1 MGADMSLDV
10 DMAFGADMAF
20 GVVGADVLGGPRAR
34 GVPEASPMSF
44 PTSLQLPL
52 PPSFPGH
59 VPAPQ
64 ICYNSALMSDSTLT
78 HVRNIGIVAHIDAGK
93 TTTTERILFYTGK
106 IHKTGEVH
114 EGDTTTDFMIQE
126 KERGITIQSA
136 AISCTWKDWAINIID
151 TPGHVDFTMEVERSL
166 RVLDGAVCVF
176 CAVGGVQPQS
186 ETVWRQADRY
196 HVPRVAFVNKMDR
209 MGADFG
215 RVVEEI
221 RTKLR
226 ANAAPVELPIG
237 KEEGFKG
244 VVDLLEMKGIVYDE
258 ASEGKTFTV
267 GEIPAELK
275 DDAELAR
282 AELCEKIADL
292 DEGVMEAYLERGDL
306 TADELRAA
314 IRRQV
319 VAGAFVPVLCGT
331 AFKDKGIQPLLD
343 AIGLYLPAPT
353 DRPPVEA
360 TDLKSGE
367 RVTRRQDPAEPLAA
381 LVFKIATDPYVG
393 RLYFVRVYSG
403 VLKKGANAF
412 NPRTKKRERVM
423 KIVRLF
429 ADQQIEVDH
438 LAAGDIGALVG
449 LKECTTGD
457 TLCAEMKPLYLER
470 ITAPQPV
477 MFLAIE
483 PKSGADKDKLVAS
496 MEQLAAEDPTCQV
509 RQDEETGQT
518 ILSGMGELH
527 LEILVDRLK
536 REFKCAANVGKPMVS
551 YVETVTAPALKEF
564 TFDRELG
571 GRRHAVTLAIEI
583 RPLERGKGV
592 QVDVSRD
599 FRNALPDPKL
609 ADVVVQGLRDG
620 VATGV
625 LARFPMT
632 DLAVCAVRCALVDP
646 EISDEIAF
654 RSAAVM
660 GFREAAEAAS
670 PEFLEPI
677 MKLEIT
683 TPPESVGEVLGDLNA
698 RRGTVLDMEQRG
710 DMQIVHARVPMAQM
724 FGYSTA
730 IRSLTKGRA
739 SYSMEPS
746 DFALV
751 PRNVREELLAR

>member
-1 MGADMSLDV
+1 
-10 DMAFGADMAF
+10 
-20 GVVGADVLGGPRAR
+20 
-34 GVPEASPMSF
+34 
-44 PTSLQLPL
+44 
-52 PPSFPGH
+52 
-59 VPAPQ
+59 
-64 ICYNSALMSDSTLT
+64 MSDSTLT

-114 EGDTTTDFMIQE
+114 EGDTTTDFMVQE

-186 ETVWRQADRY
+186 ETVWRQANRY
-196 HVPRVAFVNKMDR
+196 NVPRVAFVNKMDR

-237 KEEGFKG
+237 KEEGFQG

-267 GEIPAELK
+267 GEIPAGLK

-292 DEGVMEAYLERGDL
+292 DEGVMEAYLEKGDL

-360 TDLKSGE
+360 TDLKSGAK
-367 RVTRRQDPAEPLAA
+367 VTRRQDPAEPLAA

-412 NPRTKKRERVM
+412 NPRTKKRERIM

-551 YVETVTAPALKEF
+551 YVETVTAPAVKAF

-571 GRRHAVTLAIEI
+571 GKRHAVTLAIEI

-599 FRNALPDPKL
+599 FRNTLPDPKL

-632 DLAVCAVRCALVDP
+632 DLAVCAVRCTLVDP

-660 GFREAAEAAS
+660 GFREAAEAAA

>member
-1 MGADMSLDV
+1 
-10 DMAFGADMAF
+10 
-20 GVVGADVLGGPRAR
+20 
-34 GVPEASPMSF
+34 
-44 PTSLQLPL
+44 
-52 PPSFPGH
+52 
-59 VPAPQ
+59 
-64 ICYNSALMSDSTLT
+64 MSDSTLT

-114 EGDTTTDFMIQE
+114 EGDTTTDFMVQE

-237 KEEGFKG
+237 KEEGFQG

-267 GEIPAELK
+267 GEIPAGLK

-292 DEGVMEAYLERGDL
+292 DEGVMEAYLEKGDL

-367 RVTRRQDPAEPLAA
+367 KVTRRQDPAEPLAA

-412 NPRTKKRERVM
+412 NPRTKKRERIM

-571 GRRHAVTLAIEI
+571 GKRHAVTLAIEI

-599 FRNALPDPKL
+599 FRNTLPDPKL

-632 DLAVCAVRCALVDP
+632 DLAVCAVRCTLVDP

-660 GFREAAEAAS
+660 GFREAAAAAA

>member
-1 MGADMSLDV
+1 
-10 DMAFGADMAF
+10 
-20 GVVGADVLGGPRAR
+20 
-34 GVPEASPMSF
+34 
-44 PTSLQLPL
+44 
-52 PPSFPGH
+52 
-59 VPAPQ
+59 
-64 ICYNSALMSDSTLT
+64 MSDSTLT

-114 EGDTTTDFMIQE
+114 EGDTTTDFMVQE

-237 KEEGFKG
+237 KEEGFQG

-267 GEIPAELK
+267 GEIPAGLK

-292 DEGVMEAYLERGDL
+292 DEGVMEAYLEKGDL

-360 TDLKSGE
+360 TDLKSGAK
-367 RVTRRQDPAEPLAA
+367 VTRRQDPAEPLAA

-412 NPRTKKRERVM
+412 NPRTKKRERIM

-571 GRRHAVTLAIEI
+571 GKRHAVTLAIEI

-599 FRNALPDPKL
+599 FRNTLPDPKL

-632 DLAVCAVRCALVDP
+632 DLAVCAVRCTLVDP

-660 GFREAAEAAS
+660 GFREAAEAAA

>member
-1 MGADMSLDV
+1 
-10 DMAFGADMAF
+10 
-20 GVVGADVLGGPRAR
+20 
-34 GVPEASPMSF
+34 
-44 PTSLQLPL
+44 
-52 PPSFPGH
+52 
-59 VPAPQ
+59 
-64 ICYNSALMSDSTLT
+64 MSDSTLT

-114 EGDTTTDFMIQE
+114 EGDTTTDFMVQE

-237 KEEGFKG
+237 KEEGFQG

-267 GEIPAELK
+267 GEIPAGLK

-292 DEGVMEAYLERGDL
+292 DEGVMEAYLEKGDL

-360 TDLKSGE
+360 TDLKSGAK
-367 RVTRRQDPAEPLAA
+367 VTRRQDPAEPLAA

-412 NPRTKKRERVM
+412 NPRTKKRERIM

-571 GRRHAVTLAIEI
+571 GKRHAVTLAIEI

-592 QVDVSRD
+592 LVDVSRD
-599 FRNALPDPKL
+599 FRNTLPDPKL

-632 DLAVCAVRCALVDP
+632 DLAVCAVRCTLVDP

-660 GFREAAEAAS
+660 GFREAAEAAA

>member
-1 MGADMSLDV
+1 
-10 DMAFGADMAF
+10 MA
-20 GVVGADVLGGPRAR
+20 
-34 GVPEASPMSF
+34 
-44 PTSLQLPL
+44 
-52 PPSFPGH
+52 
-59 VPAPQ
+59 
-64 ICYNSALMSDSTLT
+64 DSTLAN
-78 HVRNIGIVAHIDAGK
+78 VRNIGIVAHIDAGK

-136 AISCTWKDWAINIID
+136 AISCNWKDWAINIID

-209 MGADFG
+209 MGADFN
-215 RVVEEI
+215 RVVEEM
-221 RTKLR
+221 RAKLK
-226 ANAAPVELPIG
+226 ANAAPIELPIG
-237 KEEGFKG
+237 KEENFKG
-244 VVDLLEMKGIVYDE
+244 VIDLLEMKGVVYDE
-258 ASEGKTFTV
+258 ASEGKNFTV
-267 GEIPAELK
+267 GDIPAELK

-282 AELCEKIADL
+282 AELCEKVADL
-292 DEGVMEAYLERGDL
+292 DEGVMEAYLENGDL

-314 IRRQV
+314 IRRLV
-319 VAGAFVPVLCGT
+319 VAGQFVPVLCGT

-343 AIGLYLPAPT
+343 AVGLFLPAPT

-360 TDLKSGE
+360 TDLKSGDK
-367 RVTRRQDPAEPLAA
+367 VMRQHDAKEPLSA

-412 NPRTKKRERVM
+412 NPRTKKRERIM

-429 ADQQIEVDH
+429 ADQQIEVDQ
-438 LAAGDIGALVG
+438 LSAGDIGAIVG

-477 MFLAIE
+477 MFMAIE

-551 YVETVTAPALKEF
+551 YVETITAPAMKEF
-564 TFDRELG
+564 SFDRELG
-571 GRRHAVTLAIEI
+571 GKRHAVTLTLELK
-583 RPLERGKGV
+583 PLERGKGI

-599 FRNALPDPKL
+599 FKNAIPDPKL
-609 ADVVVQGLRDG
+609 ADIVMQGLNDG
-620 VATGV
+620 ISTGV

-632 DLAVCAVRCALVDP
+632 DLSVTAVRCALVDP

-660 GFREAAEAAS
+660 GFREAAEAAA

-751 PRNVREELLAR
+751 PQTVRRELLER